1 MEETPEEELP
11 EVEVAQEVEEVAE
24 DATGDEEKQAS
35 PAVVINLYSWAT
47 PIVGVIMLLLGA
59 IGGYFAYPLVK
70 SAFEA
75 SASPTQVASAD
86 IQSVQTEAPQP
97 TVDPATRQ
105 QLMDYLVPQVKHF
118 KGDANAPI
126 TLIEFSDFQ

>member
-1 MEETPEEELP
+1 MEELP
-11 EVEVAQEVEEVAE
+11 EEQVVQDVEEVEAEE
-24 DATGDEEKQAS
+24 DAPGEDEKQAS

-47 PIVGVIMLLLGA
+47 PIVGVVMLLMGL
-59 IGGYFAYPLVK
+59 IGGYFLYPVVK
-70 SAFEA
+70 SAFVA
-75 SASPTQVASAD
+75 APTEVASTD
-86 IQSVQTEAPQP
+86 VQSIQTEAPQP

>member
-1 MEETPEEELP
+1 MEELP
-11 EVEVAQEVEEVAE
+11 EEEVAQDIEEVESEENAPG
-24 DATGDEEKQAS
+24 GDEKQPS

-47 PIVGVIMLLLGA
+47 PIVGVVMLLMGL
-59 IGGYFAYPLVK
+59 IGGYFLYPVVK
-70 SAFEA
+70 SAFVA
-75 SASPTQVASAD
+75 APTEVASAD
-86 IQSVQTEAPQP
+86 VQSSQTEAPQP

>member
-1 MEETPEEELP
+1 MEELP
-11 EVEVAQEVEEVAE
+11 EEEVAQDVEEVEVETEE
-24 DATGDEEKQAS
+24 DAPGDDEKQAS

-47 PIVGVIMLLLGA
+47 PIVGVVMLLVGL
-59 IGGYFAYPLVK
+59 IGGYFLYPVVK
-70 SAFEA
+70 SAFVA
-75 SASPTQVASAD
+75 APTKVASTD
-86 IQSVQTEAPQP
+86 VQSIQTEAPQP

-126 TLIEFSDFQ
+126 TLIEFSDYQ

>member
-1 MEETPEEELP
+1 MEELP
-11 EVEVAQEVEEVAE
+11 EEEVAQDVEEVEVEE
-24 DATGDEEKQAS
+24 DAPGDDENQPS

-47 PIVGVIMLLLGA
+47 PVVGVIMLLLGL
-59 IGGYFAYPLVK
+59 IGGYFLYPVVK
-70 SAFEA
+70 SAFVA
-75 SASPTQVASAD
+75 APTQVASTD
-86 IQSVQTEAPQP
+86 VQSIQTEAPQP

-118 KGDANAPI
+118 KGDASAPI